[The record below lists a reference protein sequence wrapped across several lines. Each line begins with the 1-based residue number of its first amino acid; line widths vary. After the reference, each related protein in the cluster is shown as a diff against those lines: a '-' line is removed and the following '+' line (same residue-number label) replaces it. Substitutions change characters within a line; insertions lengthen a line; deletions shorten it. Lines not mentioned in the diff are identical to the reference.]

1 MLKST
6 SKIDLFVVIDDINNF
21 IDLRKELNGLGLN
34 TFYNAR
40 LVNLA
45 IVDHLRGVLN
55 IKLVDL
61 VYNTPFSDHNY
72 QTLKALMC
80 YNKEA

>member
-6 SKIDLFVVIDDINNF
+6 SKTDLFVVIDDINNF

-40 LVNLA
+40 LVHLS

-61 VYNTPFSDHNY
+61 VYNTPLSDYNY
-72 QTLKALMC
+72 QTLKALTC